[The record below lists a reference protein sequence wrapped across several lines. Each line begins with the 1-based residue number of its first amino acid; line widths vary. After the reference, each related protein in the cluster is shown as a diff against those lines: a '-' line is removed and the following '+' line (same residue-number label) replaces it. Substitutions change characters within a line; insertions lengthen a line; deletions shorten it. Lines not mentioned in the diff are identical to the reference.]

1 MFKILATP
9 REILC
14 STRCGLGAI
23 CKRWER
29 WSLVWHGVP
38 LVTKTELKNWMLEQL
53 VKSNGCSSIQFYGSF
68 IKLFGARNFKKI
80 LLSFLGASKFHFLKY
95 RNFFRGGTFY
105 FFEIGKLRPEIEE
118 KYKGRKLHFRKYM
131 KVPLYQGSKDS
142 FPEA

>member
-68 IKLFGARNFKKI
+68 IK
-80 LLSFLGASKFHFLKY
+80 FLGGQISSTSWNFGVELLIFLSSESYVLKY
-95 RNFFRGGTFY
+95 KKNIRVGSSISGNIWKFRFTRVLN
-105 FFEIGKLRPEIEE
+105 I
-118 KYKGRKLHFRKYM
+118 
-131 KVPLYQGSKDS
+131 PLLKHKKSSVMPG
-142 FPEA
+142 F

>member
-1 MFKILATP
+1 MVAQASSFTGVLLSFLGP
-9 REILC
+9 EIL
-14 STRCGLGAI
+14 
-23 CKRWER
+23 
-29 WSLVWHGVP
+29 
-38 LVTKTELKNWMLEQL
+38 
-53 VKSNGCSSIQFYGSF
+53 
-68 IKLFGARNFKKI
+68 KKI